1 MIKCMVIDD
10 EPLALELVK
19 SYISKMPQLQ
29 LVGSY
34 TDAIDASESIRKQH
48 PDLLFLDIQMPDI
61 TGIQLYRSLE
71 NKPMVIFTTAYS
83 EYAVEG
89 FELDAVDYLLK
100 PFSFERFEKAVA
112 RAQEYN
118 AYKNATPIAD
128 PECFFVKSDYQLMK
142 INCAEVLFIE
152 GLDDYVK
159 IHLHKAKPILSLIS
173 LKSLIEKL
181 PQTKFKRVHRSFI
194 IPLQNI
200 RSIRNKKIMLADNTE
215 IPIGASYAD
224 ELTEWMKK

>member
-1 MIKCMVIDD
+1 MIKCIAIED
-10 EPLALELVK
+10 EPLALELLK
-19 SYISKMPQLQ
+19 KYIAKIPNLQ
-29 LVGSY
+29 LIGSF
-34 TDAIDASESIRKQH
+34 TDAIEASEFIRKYK

-71 NKPMVIFTTAYS
+71 EKPMVIFTTAYS

-89 FELDAVDYLLK
+89 FELDAIDYLLK
-100 PFSFERFEKAVA
+100 PYPFDRFEKAVG
-112 RAQEYN
+112 RAIEYFN
-118 AYKNATPIAD
+118 FKTQPAVAD
-128 PECFFVKSDYQLMK
+128 PECFFVKSEYQVVK
-142 INCAEVLFIE
+142 INCSDVLFIE

-159 IHLHKAKPILSLIS
+159 IHLHHSKPILSLMS

-194 IPLQNI
+194 VPLQNI
-200 RSIRNKKIMLADNTE
+200 RSIRNKKIMLGDNTE

-224 ELTEWMKK
+224 EIQAWMKK